1 MQLKTIHNRGNNM
14 LQKLK
19 IPDIVTLSNALLGL
33 AAMLCAS
40 NGRYDLA
47 CILLLVA
54 AVADGV
60 DGYLA
65 RHLGGSD
72 IGGTMDSLADVT
84 SFGVAPAFIV
94 YSAYGTQYPYLIGAA
109 VSLYVVCGI
118 LRLARFSSIQKTITD
133 FEGLPIT
140 AGSVMMTSYLLI
152 DAKYI
157 SAYSVV
163 ALVLILSLLMI
174 STFTYPKFSNIRTMA
189 PVSVMFGLVIP
200 SFFINIEYTPSFS
213 IILFIAMAI
222 YVASPVVKTNKMFNG
237 N

>member
-1 MQLKTIHNRGNNM
+1 M
-14 LQKLK
+14 LQTLK
-19 IPDIVTLSNALLGL
+19 IPDIVTLSNALFGMG
-33 AAMLCAS
+33 AMVAAS

-65 RHLGGSD
+65 RRLTSSEFGGA
-72 IGGTMDSLADVT
+72 MDSLADVI
-84 SFGVAPAFIV
+84 SFGVAPAFVV
-94 YSAYGTQYPYLIGAA
+94 YSAYSALHPYIIGAA
-109 VSLYVVCGI
+109 VSFYVVCGI

-140 AGSVMMTSYLLI
+140 AGCVMIASYLLI
-152 DAKYI
+152 DEKYI
-157 SAYSVV
+157 SAYSVI

-174 STFTYPKFSNIRTMA
+174 STFTYPKLSNMRTMA
-189 PVSVMFGLVIP
+189 PVSVVFGLVIP
-200 SFFINIEYTPSFS
+200 SFFINMKYTPSFS
-213 IILFIAMAI
+213 LVLFIAMAI
-222 YVASPVVKTNKMFNG
+222 YVASPVIKTNKMFNG

>member
-1 MQLKTIHNRGNNM
+1 M
-14 LQKLK
+14 LQKLN
-19 IPDIVTLSNALLGL
+19 IPDIVTLLNALLGL
-33 AAMLCAS
+33 AAMLSAS

-65 RHLGGSD
+65 RRLSSSEF
-72 IGGTMDSLADVT
+72 GGTMDSLADVI

-94 YSAYGTQYPYLIGAA
+94 YSAYSALHPYMIGLA

-118 LRLARFSSIQKTITD
+118 LRLARFSSIKKTITD

-140 AGSVMMTSYLLI
+140 AGCVMIASYLLI
-152 DAKYI
+152 DEKYI

-163 ALVLILSLLMI
+163 ALVVILSLLMI
-174 STFTYPKFSNIRTMA
+174 STFTYPKLSNMRSMT
-189 PVSVMFGLVIP
+189 PVSVVFGLVIP
-200 SFFINIEYTPSFS
+200 SFFINMEYTPSFS
-213 IILFIAMAI
+213 LVLFIAMAL
-222 YVASPVVKTNKMFNG
+222 YVASPVIKTNKIFNG

>member
-1 MQLKTIHNRGNNM
+1 M

-33 AAMLCAS
+33 AAMLSAS

-65 RHLGGSD
+65 RRLGGSD
-72 IGGTMDSLADVT
+72 LGGTMDSLADVI

-94 YSAYGTQYPYLIGAA
+94 YSAFGAQYPYLIGAA
-109 VSLYVVCGI
+109 VSIYVACGI

-140 AGSVMMTSYLLI
+140 AGSVMIVSYLLI
-152 DAKYI
+152 DPKYI
-157 SAYSVV
+157 SAFSVV
-163 ALVLILSLLMI
+163 ALVTILSILMI
-174 STFTYPKFSNIRTMA
+174 SKFTYPKFSNMRTMA

-200 SFFINIEYTPSFS
+200 SFFVNIEYTPSLS
-213 IILFIAMAI
+213 LILFVAMTL
-222 YVASPVVKTNKMFNG
+222 YVASPVISINKMFNG
-237 N
+237 E

>member
-1 MQLKTIHNRGNNM
+1 M

-65 RHLGGSD
+65 RRLSSSEF
-72 IGGTMDSLADVT
+72 GGTMDSLADVI
-84 SFGVAPAFIV
+84 SFGVAPAFVV
-94 YSAYGTQYPYLIGAA
+94 YSAYSALHPYLTGLA

-140 AGSVMMTSYLLI
+140 AGCVMIASYLLI

-157 SAYSVV
+157 NIYSIV
-163 ALVLILSLLMI
+163 ALVTILSLLMI
-174 STFTYPKFSNIRTMA
+174 STFTYPKLSNMRTMA
-189 PVSVMFGLVIP
+189 PVSVVFGLVIP
-200 SFFINIEYTPSFS
+200 SFFVNIKYTPSLS
-213 IILFIAMAI
+213 LILFIAMAI
-222 YVASPVVKTNKMFNG
+222 YVASPVVKTNKIFNG
-237 N
+237 D

>member
-1 MQLKTIHNRGNNM
+1 M

-65 RHLGGSD
+65 RRLSSSEF
-72 IGGTMDSLADVT
+72 GGTMDSLADVI

-94 YSAYGTQYPYLIGAA
+94 YSAYSALHPYIIGLA

-118 LRLARFSSIQKTITD
+118 LRLARFSSIKKTITD

-140 AGSVMMTSYLLI
+140 AGSVMIASYLLI

-157 SAYSVV
+157 NAYSVV
-163 ALVLILSLLMI
+163 ALVTILSLLMI
-174 STFTYPKFSNIRTMA
+174 STFTYPKLSNMRTMA
-189 PVSVMFGLVIP
+189 PVSVVFGLVIP
-200 SFFINIEYTPSFS
+200 SFFVNMKYTPSFS
-213 IILFIAMAI
+213 LVLFVAMAI
-222 YVASPVVKTNKMFNG
+222 YVASPVIKTNKMFNG
-237 N
+237 D

>member
-1 MQLKTIHNRGNNM
+1 M

-19 IPDIVTLSNALLGL
+19 IPDIVTLSNALFGL
-33 AAMLCAS
+33 AAMISAS
-40 NGRYDLA
+40 NGHYNLA
-47 CILLLVA
+47 CILLLIA
-54 AVADGV
+54 AVADGI

-65 RHLGGSD
+65 RRLGGSD
-72 IGGTMDSLADVT
+72 LGGTMDSLADVI

-94 YSAYGTQYPYLIGAA
+94 YSAYSAQHPYLISAA
-109 VSLYVVCGI
+109 VSLYVICGI
-118 LRLARFSSIQKTITD
+118 LRLARFSSIQKTVTD

-140 AGSVMMTSYLLI
+140 AGSVMIVSYLLI

-200 SFFINIEYTPSFS
+200 SFFIKMEYTTSLS
-213 IILFIAMAI
+213 LILFIAMAI
-222 YVASPVVKTNKMFNG
+222 YVASPVVKTNKIFNG
-237 N
+237 D

>member
-1 MQLKTIHNRGNNM
+1 M
-14 LQKLK
+14 LQRLK

-33 AAMLCAS
+33 AAMLSAS
-40 NGRYDLA
+40 NGRYGLA

-65 RHLGGSD
+65 RRLSSSEF
-72 IGGTMDSLADVT
+72 GGTMDSLADVI
-84 SFGVAPAFIV
+84 SFGVAPAFVV

-140 AGSVMMTSYLLI
+140 AGSVMIVSYLLI
-152 DAKYI
+152 DPRYI
-157 SAYSVV
+157 NAYSVV
-163 ALVLILSLLMI
+163 ALVSILSLLMI
-174 STFTYPKFSNIRTMA
+174 STFTYPKLSNIKTMA
-189 PVSVMFGLVIP
+189 PVSVVFGLVIP
-200 SFFINIEYTPSFS
+200 SFFINMKYTPSLS
-213 IILFIAMAI
+213 LILFVAMAL
-222 YVASPVVKTNKMFNG
+222 YVASPVIKANQIFNG

>member
-1 MQLKTIHNRGNNM
+1 M

-65 RHLGGSD
+65 RRLSSSEF
-72 IGGTMDSLADVT
+72 GGTMDSLADVI

-94 YSAYGTQYPYLIGAA
+94 YSAYSALHPYIIGLA

-118 LRLARFSSIQKTITD
+118 LRLARFSSVKKTITD

-140 AGSVMMTSYLLI
+140 AGSVMIASYLLI

-157 SAYSVV
+157 NAYSVV
-163 ALVLILSLLMI
+163 ALVTILSLLMI
-174 STFTYPKFSNIRTMA
+174 STFTYPKLSNMRTMA
-189 PVSVMFGLVIP
+189 PVSVVFGLVIP
-200 SFFINIEYTPSFS
+200 SFFVNMKYTPSFS
-213 IILFIAMAI
+213 LVLFVAMAI
-222 YVASPVVKTNKMFNG
+222 YVASPVIKTNKMFNG
-237 N
+237 D